1 MMAGLRAG
9 RMLHRIKPEGLPQS
23 VIDRLQEIADRY
35 PHAEIELEGGTT
47 DLTDQDLVEIEG
59 FIRLD
64 AGEGVD
70 FDEMI
75 AEARAIVA

>member
-1 MMAGLRAG
+1 MTMK
-9 RMLHRIKPEGLPQS
+9 IKPEGLPQS
-23 VIDRLQEIADRY
+23 VIDRLQELADRC
-35 PHAEIELEGGTT
+35 PNAEIELYPDTT
-47 DLTDQDLVEIEG
+47 ELTDQDLADIEG

-75 AEARAIVA
+75 AEARAIVARARERLF

>member
-1 MMAGLRAG
+1 MTMK
-9 RMLHRIKPEGLPQS
+9 IKPEGLPQS
-23 VIDRLQEIADRY
+23 VIDRLQELADRY
-35 PHAEIELEGGTT
+35 PNAEIELYPDTT
-47 DLTDQDLVEIEG
+47 ELTDQDLADIEG

-75 AEARAIVA
+75 AEARAIVARARERLF